1 MLNLQPYRVP
11 MSSQLNSKASLFSL
25 ELLIIVAAIV
35 LSSSILSNP
44 TFNNYLTSALAQPY
58 VQTVNYKDL
67 IIDLGNGIQTNA
79 QLTIPAVGNGPFP
92 GVLLVAGSG
101 VVDMNE
107 TLSPDSKPFWQIA
120 QYLSERGFV
129 VLRYDKRGV
138 GANSQIIDYNVW
150 GNLTFDDLK
159 NDAEIALG
167 ILTQQPEVDPS
178 KITLIGHSEGTI
190 IVPRIV
196 IDQEENKT
204 NSTTT
209 IKNIVLM
216 GSAATT
222 MADLAQYQ
230 KVGVALDYMHQVLDK
245 NGTGF
250 ISVQEAM
257 QDPLVGRFIAANFG
271 NDTATEFIDI
281 ERQVKPLLE
290 KALEEF
296 TNADVNAR
304 CENPEGCPM
313 WFNSALNLEPNLSV
327 IGNVSQSTSILMMNG
342 ENDPLT
348 PVQQSF
354 LLEQRLTEVD
364 HPDHTL
370 ITYPDLGHTFA
381 ISPQWSTGLGPVEQN
396 VLSDLHTWLSDR
408 THGLL
413 EDLSDNRLLQAQ
425 NNTMVPS

>member
-1 MLNLQPYRVP
+1 
-11 MSSQLNSKASLFSL
+11 MSSQLNPKASILTL
-25 ELLIIVAAIV
+25 GLLIVVAMF
-35 LSSSILSNP
+35 SSSVLSNP
-44 TFNNYLTSALAQPY
+44 TYNYLTSALAQPFI
-58 VQTVNYKDL
+58 QTVKYRDL
-67 IIDLGNGIQTNA
+67 VIDLGNGIRTNA

-107 TLSPDSKPFWQIA
+107 TLSPDTKPFWQIA
-120 QYLSERGFV
+120 QYLSERGFA

-138 GANSQIIDYNVW
+138 GANSQIIDYNIW
-150 GNLTFDDLK
+150 GNLTFNDLK

-167 ILTQQPEVDPS
+167 VLTQQPEVDPN
-178 KITLIGHSEGTI
+178 KISIIGHSEGTL

-196 IDQEENKT
+196 IDQESKT
-204 NSTTT
+204 NSTM
-209 IKNIVLM
+209 IKNIILM

-222 MADLAQYQ
+222 MADLAHYQ
-230 KVGVALDYMHQVLDK
+230 KVGIVLDYMHQVLDK

-250 ISVQEAM
+250 ISVQEAI
-257 QDPLVGRFIAANFG
+257 QDPLVGRFIVANFG
-271 NDTATEFIDI
+271 NNTNTTTATEFIGI

-290 KALEEF
+290 RALEEF
-296 TNADVNAR
+296 TQADPNAR
-304 CENPEGCPM
+304 CNNPEGCPI
-313 WFNSALNLEPNLSV
+313 WYNSAVNLEPNLSV
-327 IGNVSQSTSILMMNG
+327 IGNLSESTSVLMLNG

-370 ITYPDLGHTFA
+370 ITYPGLGHTFA
-381 ISPQWSTGLGPVEQN
+381 ISPRWSTGLGPVEQY

-413 EDLSDNRLLQAQ
+413 GVLSDNRLEQAQ
-425 NNTMVPS
+425 NNAIASS

>member
-1 MLNLQPYRVP
+1 M
-11 MSSQLNSKASLFSL
+11 F
-25 ELLIIVAAIV
+25 
-35 LSSSILSNP
+35 SSSILSNS
-44 TFNNYLTSALAQPY
+44 TFHNYLTSALAQPFIE
-58 VQTVNYKDL
+58 TVKYRDL
-67 IIDLGNGIQTNA
+67 VIDLGNGIQTNA

-120 QYLSERGFV
+120 QYLSERGFA

-167 ILTQQPEVDPS
+167 VLTQQPEVDQS

-196 IDQEENKT
+196 IDQENEPNG
-204 NSTTT
+204 TT

-222 MADLAQYQ
+222 MADLAYYQ
-230 KVGVALDYMHQVLDK
+230 KVGIVLEYMHQVLDK
-245 NGTGF
+245 DSTGS
-250 ISVQEAM
+250 ISVQEAI
-257 QDPLVGRFIAANFG
+257 QDPLVGRFVVANFG

-281 ERQVKPLLE
+281 DRQVKPLLE
-290 KALEEF
+290 KVLEEF
-296 TNADVNAR
+296 TQADVNAR
-304 CENPEGCPM
+304 CDNPEGCPI
-313 WFNSALNLEPNLSV
+313 WYNSAVNLEPNLSV
-327 IGNVSQSTSILMMNG
+327 IGNLSQSTSVLMLNG

-370 ITYPDLGHTFA
+370 ITYPGLGHTFA

-396 VLSDLHTWLSDR
+396 VLSDLHRWLSDR

-413 EDLSDNRLLQAQ
+413 EDLSGNRLEQAQ
-425 NNTMVPS
+425 NNTVVPS

>member
-1 MLNLQPYRVP
+1 MLG
-11 MSSQLNSKASLFSL
+11 QLNSKASIFSL
-25 ELLIIVAAIV
+25 GLLLIVVAM

-44 TFNNYLTSALAQPY
+44 TFNNYLTSAVAQPFIE
-58 VQTVNYKDL
+58 TVKYRNL
-67 IIDLGNGIQTNA
+67 VIDLGNGIQTNA

-92 GVLLVAGSG
+92 GVLLIHGSG
-101 VVDMNE
+101 AIDMNE
-107 TLSPDSKPFWQIA
+107 TLSADSKPFWQIA
-120 QYLSERGFV
+120 QYLSERGFA

-138 GANSQIIDYNVW
+138 GANSQIIDTNVW

-167 ILTQQPEVDPS
+167 VLTQQPEVDPS

-190 IVPRIV
+190 IAPRIV
-196 IDQEENKT
+196 IDQENKT
-204 NSTTT
+204 NATT

-222 MADLAQYQ
+222 MADLAYYQ
-230 KVGVALDYMHQVLDK
+230 KVGIVLEYMHQVLDK
-245 NGTGF
+245 NGTGS
-250 ISVQEAM
+250 ISVQEAI
-257 QDPLVGRFIAANFG
+257 QDPLVGRFIVANFG

-290 KALEEF
+290 KTLEEF
-296 TNADVNAR
+296 TQVDVNAK
-304 CENPEGCPM
+304 CDNPEGCPIR
-313 WFNSALNLEPNLSV
+313 FNSAVNLEPNLSV
-327 IGNVSQSTSILMMNG
+327 IGNLSKSTSVLMLNG

-370 ITYPDLGHTFA
+370 ITYPGLGHTFA
-381 ISPQWSTGLGPVEQN
+381 ISPQWSTGLGPIEQY
-396 VLSDLHTWLSDR
+396 VLSDLHSWLSHR
-408 THGLL
+408 THSLL
-413 EDLSDNRLLQAQ
+413 EVLSDNQ
-425 NNTMVPS
+425 